1 MVTSPGRDITAA
13 NTSAA
18 AERVVRPVLFVELEI
33 EDGSP
38 TDFVRATNAPFDIA
52 WGGRT
57 FKGVGNFGSV
67 STVDETSQPEATGV
81 ELTLNGIETS
91 LVSIALDRHI
101 QGDRATVFM
110 GFMDDGHVLV
120 DDPFIVFRGRM
131 DVMRITVGES
141 ATIRLSVES
150 VFADWDRPR
159 VRRYNNADQQ
169 QKFPADKFF
178 EFAEQTVDK
187 DIVWPARNFFN
198 KPQFQ

>member
-1 MVTSPGRDITAA
+1 MATSPGRDITTA

-38 TDFVRATNAPFDIA
+38 IDFVRASNAPFDIT

-57 FKGVGNFGSV
+57 FKGVGTFGSV
-67 STVDETSQPEATGV
+67 STVEEGSEPEATGV
-81 ELTLNGIETS
+81 ELTLNGIDTG
-91 LVSIALDRHI
+91 LVSIALGRHI

-110 GFMDDGHVLV
+110 GFLDEGHVLV

-169 QKFPADKFF
+169 QRFPDDKFF

-187 DIVWPARNFFN
+187 DIIWPARSFFDRR
-198 KPQFQ
+198 